1 MYKNIDVKLESTVA
15 GPVSVVCLEA
25 IATRT
30 SQFVIYAH
38 HFECWMLNAD
48 HRIADTRQIG
58 SNWNIYICHFLWI
71 FHFRF

>member
-48 HRIADTRQIG
+48 HRRYTADRLKLKYLHLPLPM
-58 SNWNIYICHFLWI
+58 NISF
-71 FHFRF
+71 